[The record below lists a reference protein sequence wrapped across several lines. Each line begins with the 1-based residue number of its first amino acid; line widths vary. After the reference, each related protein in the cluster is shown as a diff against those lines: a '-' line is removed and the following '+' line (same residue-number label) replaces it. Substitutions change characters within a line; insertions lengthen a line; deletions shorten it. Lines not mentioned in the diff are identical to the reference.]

1 MSSPPLFSQPPLPA
15 SPLLAPPLAFRNH
28 QGELIDIEL
37 IAATQAKNQFGQMLE
52 QVQRVGAVAIMRSGN
67 RKPKAVLL
75 SYEEFLSLVKSR
87 AEPLHQLTA
96 EFDSLLARMQTPAA
110 RAGMQKAFAATPAQM
125 GNAAAALVMPE
136 ATAATSKKAGYQLVA
151 KVSKKAAGK
160 VTAKVTRKATS
171 KVAKKRM
178 ASRPA
183 A

>member
-125 GNAAAALVMPE
+125 GAAAAALVMTE
-136 ATAATSKKAGYQLVA
+136 ATATAATSKKAGYKLVA
-151 KVSKKAAGK
+151 KVSKKVAG
-160 VTAKVTRKATS
+160 KVTRKATS
-171 KVAKKRM
+171 KVAKKRP

-183 A
+183 T